1 MKNMALSVLSYRE
14 LLDKIEGFRRGGVI
28 RMSNPMDFGD
38 VHDIDALVFTL
49 ERCLALDD
57 IDGLVLS
64 FMYEPEIARM
74 FGSELGRPEQMLKFL
89 KKMCEKTEKPVALS
103 FISDRKY
110 IKEFKK
116 INTYP
121 VFNNP
126 EESVLALRMLRD
138 YWHGREGQ

>member
-1 MKNMALSVLSYRE
+1 
-14 LLDKIEGFRRGGVI
+14 
-28 RMSNPMDFGD
+28 
-38 VHDIDALVFTL
+38 
-49 ERCLALDD
+49 
-57 IDGLVLS
+57 
-64 FMYEPEIARM
+64 MYEPEIAKM
-74 FGSELGRPEQMLKFL
+74 FGSKLGRPEQMLKFL

-138 YWHGREGQ
+138 YCYGKEKLWS